1 MERFQE
7 EKMKKIGV
15 ALLTVAMVAGF
26 ALSASAADVKF
37 SGSYYVMGA
46 TANDWQL
53 SKEGDSVNNKDRTTA
68 SFFAQR
74 LRVDT
79 AFKVAEGLVL
89 NTRVDALEG
98 RWGQFGRYQNED
110 LTRNNGGA
118 YGTDW
123 NRDSKNISFD
133 RAYVDFAIPYGKFRV
148 GRGPSGNWGTKFA
161 DEDIDSD
168 QIVYF
173 GYFGNLTAGFIYE
186 KMYESTNDGAVV
198 NRNQADGDNDSY
210 HVYGMY
216 KFNGGSAG
224 LKVRHIRVAQFSDDS
239 YVNPDTGVLTVNGFK
254 QKIWAIQPYVQA
266 TFGPVFLE
274 AEFNYFTGKFR
285 DWENNDTAGDDR
297 HMRGMSAYLHGKV
310 NVGNAY
316 FGALY
321 AYVSGQDPKS
331 ATVNFGSDG
340 GRVWDQQNLILWGY
354 YSNRWAG
361 MLGGGNGA
369 LYGQTGFDYMA
380 MTNAHEVKA
389 YAGFNPTPKWN
400 LQGSLAYAVADKTA
414 PANGSAV
421 DYVDHKYGTELDLTA
436 SYKIFD
442 NLTYTVGFGYLWAGD
457 YFKGVNE
464 NATVNDT
471 YLLLNKL
478 DLTF

>member
-1 MERFQE
+1 MKRFW
-7 EKMKKIGV
+7 V
-15 ALLTVAMVAGF
+15 ALLAVAMVAGF
-26 ALSASAADVKF
+26 AMSASAADVKF
-37 SGSYYVMGA
+37 SGSYYALGA
-46 TANDWQL
+46 SANDWGL
-53 SKEGDSVNNKDRTTA
+53 SKEDRTTA

-74 LRVDT
+74 LRVGT
-79 AFKVAEGLVL
+79 QFKIAEGLTL
-89 NTRVDALEG
+89 NTQFDALEG
-98 RWGQFGRYQNED
+98 RWGQFGRYQNEE
-110 LTRNNGGA
+110 LTRNAGGA
-118 YGTDW
+118 YGNDR
-123 NRDSKNISFD
+123 NNDSKNISFD

-186 KMYESTNDGAVV
+186 KMYESVADG
-198 NRNQADGDNDSY
+198 NLWGTRRSQADGDNDSY

-216 KFNGGSAG
+216 KFKGGSAG
-224 LKVRHIRVAQFSDDS
+224 LKIRHIRSAQTSDANS
-239 YVNPDTGVLTVNGFK
+239 AFNTTGFGFN
-254 QKIWAIQPYVQA
+254 QKIWAIQPYAQA
-266 TFGPVFLE
+266 TFGPVFVE

-285 DWENNDTAGDDR
+285 EWADDVDRDDR
-297 HMRGMSAYLHGKV
+297 NLRGMSAYLHGKV

-331 ATVNFGSDG
+331 ATVNFASDG
-340 GRVWDQQNLILWGY
+340 GRVFDQQNLILWGY

-361 MLGGGNGA
+361 TLGTGNGA
-369 LYGQTGFDYMA
+369 LYGQTGYDYMA
-380 MTNAHEVKA
+380 MTNAHEVKV

-400 LQGSLAYAVADKTA
+400 IQGSVAYAIADHTA
-414 PANGSAV
+414 PANASTV
-421 DYVDHKYGTELDLTA
+421 DYVDHEYGYEADLTA

-457 YFKGVNE
+457 YFKGVNN
-464 NATVNDT
+464 NATVDDT